1 MDRKSVD
8 IFSKLNGRKRDDL
21 KASRRERPHKTTVR
35 LTLGFVIRRRA
46 HLLMKRVYTACV
58 CLYILCFTMETF
70 ESKKEGKRR
79 EKWKAKERESSIDQS
94 RAYIFSAAAVLLFG
108 LEFNKPSVFFVR
120 WFRTPFFEQVVYALG
135 VLVIPSG
142 SDVSPVVQRH
152 FRLFD

>member
-1 MDRKSVD
+1 
-8 IFSKLNGRKRDDL
+8 
-21 KASRRERPHKTTVR
+21 
-35 LTLGFVIRRRA
+35 
-46 HLLMKRVYTACV
+46 
-58 CLYILCFTMETF
+58 METF

-94 RAYIFSAAAVLLFG
+94 KVYIFSAAAVLLFG
-108 LEFNKPSVFFVR
+108 LEFNNPSVFFVR

>member
-35 LTLGFVIRRRA
+35 LTLGFVVRRRA

-70 ESKKEGKRR
+70 ESQ
-79 EKWKAKERESSIDQS
+79 KERKMESERERVFYRSIESIYFLS
-94 RAYIFSAAAVLLFG
+94 RRGSVVRTCIQQPKRILRPLVPDTLFRASSLRTRSARGNEPARRRA
-108 LEFNKPSVFFVR
+108 
-120 WFRTPFFEQVVYALG
+120 
-135 VLVIPSG
+135 SG
-142 SDVSPVVQRH
+142 
-152 FRLFD
+152 

>member
-21 KASRRERPHKTTVR
+21 KASRRERPHKNNGSTYAWVCCSSSR
-35 LTLGFVIRRRA
+35 PSFL
-46 HLLMKRVYTACV
+46 KRVYTACV
-58 CLYILCFTMETF
+58 CLYVLCFTMETF
-70 ESKKEGKRR
+70 ESQKEGKRR

>member
-1 MDRKSVD
+1 
-8 IFSKLNGRKRDDL
+8 
-21 KASRRERPHKTTVR
+21 
-35 LTLGFVIRRRA
+35 
-46 HLLMKRVYTACV
+46 
-58 CLYILCFTMETF
+58 METF

-79 EKWKAKERESSIDQS
+79 EKWKAKERESSIDKS